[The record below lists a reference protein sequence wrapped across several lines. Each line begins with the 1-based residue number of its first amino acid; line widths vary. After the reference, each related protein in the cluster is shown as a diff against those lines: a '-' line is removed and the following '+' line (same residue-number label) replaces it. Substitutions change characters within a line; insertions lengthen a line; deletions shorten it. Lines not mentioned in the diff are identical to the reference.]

1 MARIPW
7 EPGNAS
13 SHCLETPSGMEISVN
28 NRFGTL
34 EIFAAEFSSPLLEL
48 FETGWKLFPAG
59 DPLPD
64 IHPGCPSNRLAG
76 GGSSAL
82 YFFRS
87 GVGSVS
93 MPLENFQTPSRVGWK
108 IAVGYTTVSILCQS
122 GVFGVVMLSGVF
134 EPFLACSSWSSFG
147 VSMVW
152 KFVSIPAGK
161 TSSHFRRT
169 YDCRGGK

>member
-1 MARIPW
+1 VARIPW

-161 TSSHFRRT
+161 TSSRFRHLIR
-169 YDCRGGK
+169 YRGAK